1 MTSDVLDLLGA
12 ADEPTALRQA
22 IAAMTS
28 WREVALVALSTLVE
42 AREQIEAE
50 KRRRLALTDELRTV
64 RERRAA

>member
-1 MTSDVLDLLGA
+1 MTSDVLNLLGA